1 MAIGWQWL
9 IRVAPEALAADQAAH
24 QVDVRLFEVGQ
35 VDVAQQPI
43 EGVGVRQGLD
53 LREQQVQVGEELRT
67 GHFAIGLAPGGE
79 LKDEHQQA
87 IEQQHGQLVPALP
100 GVSRVGN
107 PFQLGEQGRQ
117 LLAQEAR
124 LLAHG
129 IRTGFPLFG
138 DGREG

>member
-1 MAIGWQWL
+1 LSRQ
-9 IRVAPEALAADQAAH
+9 RPFADQAAH
-24 QVDVRLFEVGQ
+24 QVDVRLFELRQ

-43 EGVGVRQGLD
+43 EGVGVRQRLD

-67 GHFAIGLAPGGE
+67 GHFAVGLAPGGE
-79 LKDEHQQA
+79 LEDEHQQA

-107 PFQLGEQGRQ
+107 PFQLVEQGRQ

-129 IRTGFPLFG
+129 VLAGCAFFV
-138 DGREG
+138 DGREARASVGQRRG

>member
-1 MAIGWQWL
+1 M
-9 IRVAPEALAADQAAH
+9 
-24 QVDVRLFEVGQ
+24 RLFEVGQ

-43 EGVGVRQGLD
+43 EGVGVRQCLD

-79 LKDEHQQA
+79 LEDEHQQA
-87 IEQQHGQLVPALP
+87 IEQENGQLVPALS
-100 GVSRVGN
+100 GLSRVGN
-107 PFQLGEQGRQ
+107 PFQLLEQGRQ
-117 LLAQEAR
+117 FLAQEAR

-129 IRTGFPLFG
+129 VLACLLFFG